1 AVARLKHDVGL
12 EQAQSEMT
20 TIAGRLEQQYPD
32 TNTGRRVVVAPL
44 LDQMVGNVRL
54 MLYVLLAAVI
64 VVLFIACT
72 NLAPLLLARSTA
84 RTQEMNVR
92 AALGASRGRLVGQML
107 IEGLVQGSA
116 AGMLG
121 LGVAFAGMKGLV
133 ALIPPTVPRLD
144 EIAIDQGVLLFTLTV
159 SLGASLLLALA
170 PSFQVSAIRLESGLR
185 QGGMRSLAGVRP
197 RRAREVLVVLQLG
210 LTVVLLAAG
219 GLLIRSFLALE
230 NVPLGFRSERV
241 LVVDATVATPDP
253 GQSATLFFRD

>member
-1 AVARLKHDVGL
+1 LMRLSKRSGVIVGVAPPSFGFPEGTEIWVPMPLPDAASPFRRGGENFRAVARLKHDVGL

-72 NLAPLLLARSTA
+72 NLATLLLARATA

-144 EIAIDQGVLLFTLTV
+144 EI
-159 SLGASLLLALA
+159 
-170 PSFQVSAIRLESGLR
+170 
-185 QGGMRSLAGVRP
+185 
-197 RRAREVLVVLQLG
+197 
-210 LTVVLLAAG
+210 
-219 GLLIRSFLALE
+219 
-230 NVPLGFRSERV
+230 
-241 LVVDATVATPDP
+241 
-253 GQSATLFFRD
+253 